1 MEDGAV
7 VIAVLDEE
15 FEVLNVNWRQI
26 GVQLNGDRPAAAA
39 APRQFEFNDVGGGV
53 ASVGDVDHCQHKHAS
68 AMKIATMP
76 AGVGVPSLSKRGK
89 VVSLMPLSCISLRSS
104 L

>member
-1 MEDGAV
+1 MVTVPLLPLPHVSSNSTMSV
-7 VIAVLDEE
+7 VVSPRLATLIIA
-15 FEVLNVNWRQI
+15 NTST
-26 GVQLNGDRPAAAA
+26 PAM
-39 APRQFEFNDVGGGV
+39 N
-53 ASVGDVDHCQHKHAS
+53 
-68 AMKIATMP
+68 IATMP